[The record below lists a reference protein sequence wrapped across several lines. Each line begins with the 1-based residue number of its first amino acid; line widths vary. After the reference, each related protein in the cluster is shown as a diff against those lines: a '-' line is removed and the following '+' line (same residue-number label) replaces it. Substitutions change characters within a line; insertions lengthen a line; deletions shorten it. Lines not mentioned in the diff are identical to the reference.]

1 MDDNFIRIFNLYKND
16 VYRLVYSYTKNVFDS
31 NDITQ
36 NVFIKLYKHSEILEE
51 NDLNIKKWLI
61 KVASNECKSLLLS
74 TWKRKI
80 FSFTEKEENILSE
93 DFPNNDILEAIFQ
106 LPKKYRIIIFLY
118 YYENYKIKEIS
129 EILNI
134 SITNIQTILSRAR
147 KELKEILKE
156 E

>member
-31 NDITQ
+31 NDIIQ

-134 SITNIQTILSRAR
+134 SVTNIQTILSRAR

>member
-1 MDDNFIRIFNLYKND
+1 MDDKFIRIYNLYKND

-36 NVFIKLYKHSEILEE
+36 NVFIKLYKHSKIFEE

-74 TWKRKI
+74 SWKMKI

-93 DFPNNDILEAIFQ
+93 DFSNDDILEAIFQ

-156 E
+156 K

>member
-31 NDITQ
+31 NDIIQ

>member
-36 NVFIKLYKHSEILEE
+36 NVFIKLYKHSEILEG

>member
-1 MDDNFIRIFNLYKND
+1 MFLLN
-16 VYRLVYSYTKNVFDS
+16 
-31 NDITQ
+31 
-36 NVFIKLYKHSEILEE
+36 YKHSEIFEE

-61 KVASNECKSLLLS
+61 KVTSNESKSLLLS
-74 TWKRKI
+74 SWKRKI
-80 FSFTEKEENILSE
+80 FSFTEKEENILLE

-134 SITNIQTILSRAR
+134 SVTNIQTILSRAR